1 LPAIEA
7 KYLLMGSIIIAIDGH
22 SACGKSST
30 ARALAKKMGYIHVD
44 SGAMYRAVALFFLEQ
59 NIDMKDESSVKK
71 ALQSVQISFTRN
83 HLGQQSILL
92 NGRDVGNEIRS
103 MEVSQQVSAVSA
115 LPEVRQAMVDLQR
128 KLGMQKGIIMDG
140 RDIGTVV
147 FPEAELKV
155 FMTASSR
162 VRAIRRKEE
171 LEQQGIEASLEVIEK
186 NLLARDKMDSE
197 REHSPLR
204 QAKDSVLVD
213 TTQLSFE
220 QQLEQIYQLALE
232 RMN

>member
-1 LPAIEA
+1 
-7 KYLLMGSIIIAIDGH
+7 MGSIIIAIDGH